1 MKKIPWDTEE
11 AAVLLDGLLRVRA
24 GKISR
29 PDAIASV
36 SEELRVRAGRRHLDV
51 DKKFRNENGISL
63 QMAHLEYGLTDG
75 ETGWE
80 PAYQWQEEILDIY
93 YNEPET
99 YKKLLDR
106 ARK

>member
-1 MKKIPWDTEE
+1 LRYRKIPSSSR
-11 AAVLLDGLLRVRA
+11 LQSRVVDVQF

-29 PDAIASV
+29 TDAIASV
-36 SEELRVRAGRRHLDV
+36 SEELRARAARRHYDI
-51 DKKFRNENGISL
+51 DEKFRNENGISL

-80 PAYQWQEEILDIY
+80 PAYRWQEQILDIY
-93 YNEPET
+93 YNEPEI
-99 YKKLLDR
+99 YKKLLNR

>member
-1 MKKIPWDTEE
+1 MKRILWDMEE
-11 AAVLLDGLLRVRA
+11 AAVLLDGLLQVQA

-29 PDAIASV
+29 SDAIASV
-36 SEELRVRAGRRHLDV
+36 SEELRARAGRRHLDV
-51 DKKFRNENGISL
+51 DKKFRNKNGISL
-63 QMAHLEYGLTDG
+63 QMAHLEFGLTDG
-75 ETGWE
+75 EAGWE
-80 PAYQWQEEILDIY
+80 PAYQWQAKILDIY

>member
-1 MKKIPWDTEE
+1 MEE
-11 AAVLLDGLLRVRA
+11 AAVLLDGLLRVQT

-29 PDAIASV
+29 TDAIESV
-36 SEELRVRAGRRHLDV
+36 SEELRDRAARRHLDV
-51 DKKFRNENGISL
+51 DEKFRNENGISL

-80 PAYQWQEEILDIY
+80 PAYQWQEKILDIY

-99 YKKLLDR
+99 YKKLLDK

>member
-1 MKKIPWDTEE
+1 MKRILWDMEE
-11 AAVLLDGLLRVRA
+11 AAVLLDGLLQVRF

-29 PDAIASV
+29 TDAIASV
-36 SEELRVRAGRRHLDV
+36 SEELRARAARRHYDI
-51 DKKFRNENGISL
+51 DEKFRNENGISL

-80 PAYQWQEEILDIY
+80 PAYRWQEQILDIY
-93 YNEPET
+93 YNEPEI
-99 YKKLLDR
+99 YKKLLNR